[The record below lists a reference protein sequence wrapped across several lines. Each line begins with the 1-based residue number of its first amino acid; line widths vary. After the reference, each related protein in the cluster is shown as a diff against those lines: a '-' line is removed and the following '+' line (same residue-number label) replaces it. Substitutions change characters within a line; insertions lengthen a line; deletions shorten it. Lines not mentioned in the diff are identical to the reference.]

1 MEDKRKEALM
11 KKIEENF
18 LFIEKTIRKFLLLE
32 IDNSKEAAVQG
43 KWKNPGASFYNQLL
57 NAGWVPEGDSPN
69 MDECISTHQ
78 YLEEAYLIAPINKI
92 RYGPYGQTPFS
103 RSGCKYPHHTIK
115 GDKLVVHI
123 DGLKAAYSRAKQMG
137 ECKGK
142 VKDHL
147 EKHYKEL
154 GLYEGSKMQLGESV
168 DQNFSF
174 IEQHIREET
183 GIDPSS
189 ITALNVNEASHVSKP
204 LVNYI
209 ENNIIPLY
217 DHFDGGHDRRHA
229 HGVIK
234 LSIIIANSPELKKYK
249 INPDIV
255 YTAAAFHDVGLIDGR
270 ENHHV
275 KSIEILRNDSFIK
288 SFFQPEEIDQIAQAI
303 YKHRSRFVGQRESV
317 YEKILADAD
326 NEAAYDFKRSCQ
338 RLWAYRCDHMPEMND
353 REKIEDMVSFAKT
366 LLAPGGKYSR
376 LEIPVEFT
384 IGRLNEVRVHM
395 TDPVE
400 IERVLRQIQ
409 LIDHKVPLIFDK
421 KHYNEDSSMNESTNT
436 VDGEIHVPAK
446 EDYLN
451 PEFVKW
457 LLFKTEEF
465 EDDEPETFDFSIFKT
480 NPMIKNYVYGYFIDN
495 IMRGIIRIKYQR
507 RMKTYNVDMLFVDPS
522 FHRKHIGSTL
532 LQYAINEFGKYD
544 MMLYVFSDNAPAI
557 NLYKKFGFV
566 IYRTI
571 DGYPEK
577 NKNRKQHIMIRKSDV
592 GLEESYE
599 SFEDDDDIYDE
610 ELDTPEDEPI
620 PDLDPE
626 LMEYID
632 RNIMLQYPPKL
643 RKKIQYRIAR
653 AINIALSEEL
663 KLYDIPINVI
673 YAAAA
678 IDRLEMFQNDS
689 FFDSFFLDWEKDV
702 IVSIFTN
709 STIDLYNKIITD
721 AKNEYFYDPI
731 YICNKIYQENK
742 NLHSMSDREKL
753 KAMKD
758 IIEERY
764 SSDSDYIRME
774 VPCRESINRLT
785 YIRDILHFN
794 LDSILIYL
802 NILSENDFVSEF
814 IESSNGKLDFSFRY
828 GINVENGHKIKIVFD
843 LKPESVESM
852 GSFDGKR
859 DWRES
864 NIENIKNIRKIGNN
878 NFLSKATVKT
888 IIDEDTGK
896 KMHTV
901 HMIGSLNEYL
911 SLWEIFKDEDNI
923 REELSSFK
931 KVNYLLI
938 NNNLSVRERVIKS
951 KFWNP
956 PESIVRV
963 YNVGEREKV
972 STFKMT
978 RPGKPKYYI
987 SNMNIEDIRSGF
999 NARGVRKDTIEKF
1012 QISIKHKLNEAKDL
1026 TEYFHRRKEEITK
1039 DTMDLVDQT
1048 HKLIKKDAEKCL
1060 SRASEENF
1068 HGAVK
1073 FENKVIRS
1081 INRLKRM
1088 KRNPIPSPIHEKS
1101 FEELL
1106 LEDVELDEEENP
1118 QVPTNP
1124 PPMEEEPSEEV
1135 QQSAQEQEAQQ
1146 PEEPQPPVE
1155 EPEEEPSVKSVQQMS
1170 WPQRVDVREAAK
1182 NGANRKKLYIA
1193 FIEWAKSINIRN
1205 IFSSVFDDNIFDNNY
1220 PFVPHEMRY
1229 FYRIANPMLCVL
1241 QGDLTFFQ
1249 LSELMK
1255 INGNNKQI
1263 VDLMVFA
1270 ATPNDLRVFNVR
1282 DKKVY
1287 QAVEENGN
1295 IKIRAKLGET
1305 FDLYIQNMIQRGD
1318 ILNSPHGE
1326 DEGGDNNDY
1335 Q

>member
-1 MEDKRKEALM
+1 MEDTRKNALM

-18 LFIEKTIRKFLLLE
+18 LFIEKTIQKYCLLE
-32 IDNSKEAAVQG
+32 IDNSKESAVQG

-57 NAGWVPEGDSPN
+57 NAGWVPEGNSPD
-69 MDECISTHQ
+69 MDKCIFPHQ

-92 RYGPYGQTPFS
+92 KYGPYGMTPFS

-115 GDKLVVHI
+115 GNKLVVHI
-123 DGLKAAYSRAKQMG
+123 DGLKAAYSRAKQIG
-137 ECKGK
+137 EFKGK
-142 VKDHL
+142 VKEHL

-154 GLYEGSKMQLGESV
+154 GLYE
-168 DQNFSF
+168 
-174 IEQHIREET
+174 
-183 GIDPSS
+183 
-189 ITALNVNEASHVSKP
+189 
-204 LVNYI
+204 
-209 ENNIIPLY
+209 
-217 DHFDGGHDRRHA
+217 
-229 HGVIK
+229 
-234 LSIIIANSPELKKYK
+234 
-249 INPDIV
+249 
-255 YTAAAFHDVGLIDGR
+255 
-270 ENHHV
+270 
-275 KSIEILRNDSFIK
+275 DS
-288 SFFQPEEIDQIAQAI
+288 
-303 YKHRSRFVGQRESV
+303 
-317 YEKILADAD
+317 
-326 NEAAYDFKRSCQ
+326 
-338 RLWAYRCDHMPEMND
+338 
-353 REKIEDMVSFAKT
+353 T
-366 LLAPGGKYSR
+366 
-376 LEIPVEFT
+376 
-384 IGRLNEVRVHM
+384 
-395 TDPVE
+395 
-400 IERVLRQIQ
+400 
-409 LIDHKVPLIFDK
+409 
-421 KHYNEDSSMNESTNT
+421 MNESTN
-436 VDGEIHVPAK
+436 VIDGEIRVPTK
-446 EDYLN
+446 KDYLN

-465 EDDEPETFDFSIFKT
+465 EDDEPETFNFSIFKT
-480 NPMIKNYVYGYFIDN
+480 NPTIKNYVYGYFIDN
-495 IMRGIIRIKYQR
+495 IMRGVIRIKYQR

-532 LQYAINEFGKYD
+532 LQYAIDKFGKYD

-557 NLYKKFGFV
+557 NLYKKCGFV

-571 DGYPEK
+571 DSPPENSK
-577 NKNRKQHIMIRKSDV
+577 HEKQHIMIRKADAS
-592 GLEESYE
+592 LEESYE

-663 KLYDIPINVI
+663 GLYDLSINMI

-678 IDRLEMFQNDS
+678 IYRLKMFQNDS
-689 FFDSFFLDWEKDV
+689 FLNSFFLDWEKDV
-702 IVSIFTN
+702 IASIFTY
-709 STIDLYNKIITD
+709 STIDLYNKIIAD
-721 AKNEYFYDPI
+721 ARNEYFYDPI
-731 YICNKIYQENK
+731 YICNKLYQENK

-758 IIEERY
+758 LIEERY

-802 NILSENDFVSEF
+802 NILSENDFISEF
-814 IESSNGKLDFSFRY
+814 TESSNGKLDFSFRY
-828 GINVENGHKIKIVFD
+828 GINVENGHKIKVVFD
-843 LKPESVESM
+843 LKPESLESM

-859 DWRES
+859 DWREF
-864 NIENIKNIRKIGNN
+864 NIEKIKNIRKIGNN
-878 NFLSKATVKT
+878 NFLSKATVKA

-963 YNVGEREKV
+963 YNVGEKEKV

-999 NARGVRKDTIEKF
+999 NAKGVRKDTTEKF
-1012 QISIKHKLNEAKDL
+1012 QISIKHKLNEAKNL
-1026 TEYFHRRKEEITK
+1026 IEYFHRRKEKIPK
-1039 DTMDLVDQT
+1039 DRMDLVDQT
-1048 HKLIKKDAEKCL
+1048 HELIKKDAEKCL

-1068 HGAVK
+1068 HDAVK
-1073 FENKVIRS
+1073 SENNVIRS

-1088 KRNPIPSPIHEKS
+1088 KKNPAPNTIHEES
-1101 FEELL
+1101 FSGLL
-1106 LEDVELDEEENP
+1106 LEDVELEDEEIPDKENPPAEEEKEEELEETPDEETSEEENK
-1118 QVPTNP
+1118 
-1124 PPMEEEPSEEV
+1124 EEPSAPQKNSFPQLIDSREE
-1135 QQSAQEQEAQQ
+1135 
-1146 PEEPQPPVE
+1146 
-1155 EPEEEPSVKSVQQMS
+1155 
-1170 WPQRVDVREAAK
+1170 DK
-1182 NGANRKKLYIA
+1182 NGVNRKKLYIA
-1193 FIEWAKSINIRN
+1193 FIEWCKSVNN
-1205 IFSSVFDDNIFDNNY
+1205 KNVFGSVFDKDIFKTNY

-1229 FYRIANPMLCVL
+1229 FYRLANPMLCVL

-1255 INGNNKQI
+1255 VNGNNKQLSEYMI
-1263 VDLMVFA
+1263 FA
-1270 ATPNDLRVFNVR
+1270 ATPDQLRVFSNK
-1282 DKKVY
+1282 DKKIY
-1287 QAVEENGN
+1287 NATEENGN
-1295 IKIRAKLGET
+1295 IKILQMLGET
-1305 FDLYIQNMIQRGD
+1305 FDLYIQAMVGRGD
-1318 ILNSPHGE
+1318 ILHAPIEKN
-1326 DEGGDNNDY
+1326 DEGGDNNDHE
-1335 Q
+1335 